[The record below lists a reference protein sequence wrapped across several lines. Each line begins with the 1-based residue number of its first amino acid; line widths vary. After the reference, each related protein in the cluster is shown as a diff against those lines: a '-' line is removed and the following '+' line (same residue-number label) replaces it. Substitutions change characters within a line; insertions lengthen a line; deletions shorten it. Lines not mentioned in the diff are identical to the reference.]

1 MSFLVQDEVLLS
13 GVKWFLLGGT
23 RELARGIGAPSC
35 SSSLEPAISEANEHL
50 ASKKDFEF
58 SDEIC
63 RIAKETFRSV

>member
-58 SDEIC
+58 
-63 RIAKETFRSV
+63 